1 MFIELQNDLT
11 LKQILDSNPQKV
23 LCLYFSATW
32 CGPCKA
38 IAPTVQTLNTSY
50 NDNILFIKIDVDKY
64 EELTEECEVSVM
76 PTFVMY
82 KDGKQIDRLEG
93 ADSKM
98 LEMKIGVAC
107 VGF

>member
-1 MFIELQNDLT
+1 MFIELQNELT

-38 IAPTVQTLNTSY
+38 IAPTVETLNKSY
-50 NDNILFIKIDVDKY
+50 NDNILFIKVDVDKY
-64 EELTEECEVSVM
+64 DELTEECEVSAM
-76 PTFVMY
+76 PTFIIY
-82 KDGKQIDRLEG
+82 KEGKKIDRLEG
-93 ADSKM
+93 ADGKM